1 MNHRTYDCLI
11 KIGKDNYVAVIFM
24 DLTNTCDA
32 MIRDILILKLRVY
45 DFYK

>member
-11 KIGKDNYVAVIFM
+11 KIGKDNYVAVVFM
-24 DLTNTCDA
+24 GLTNTCDA